1 VERFLEFPLL
11 VLGVSLFVLWLSA
24 QAGVLLRL
32 RFWELAKDVREDYS
46 IIIAAALTLLGLLI
60 GFTFSMATS
69 RYDLRKH
76 CEAEEANA
84 IGTEYLRAG
93 ILSPAD
99 AAKVRALLKDY
110 IDQRIRFYSAYHGR
124 DGEEISHTLARTAE
138 LQNEMWSAVAIAAG
152 SRSDAPMAL
161 VLSGMN
167 DVLDTQGYAQAA
179 FWNRIPA
186 EAWVLMGLIAIV
198 CNILL
203 GYGAHGHRSFLLV
216 VLPLTLAIAFAL
228 LADIES
234 PERGAIRI
242 HPRNLEGVAKSIHQ
256 Q

>member
-1 VERFLEFPLL
+1 MEFPLL
-11 VLGVSLFVLWLSA
+11 VLAVSVFVLWLSA

-32 RFWELAKDVREDYS
+32 RFRELAKDVREDYG

-60 GFTFSMATS
+60 GFTFSMAIS

-76 CEAEEANA
+76 YEAEEANA
-84 IGTEYLRAG
+84 IGTEYFRAE

-110 IDQRIRFYSAYHGR
+110 TDQRIRFYYAHHES
-124 DGEEISHTLARTAE
+124 DGHEVSQTSARTTD
-138 LQNEMWSAVAIAAG
+138 LQNQMWSAVLLPAR
-152 SRSDAPMAL
+152 SRTDAPMAL

-167 DVLDTQGYAQAA
+167 DVLNAQGYAQAA

-198 CNILL
+198 CNVLL
-203 GYGAHGHRSFLLV
+203 GYGAHGRRSFLLV

-234 PERGAIRI
+234 PHGGAIRV
-242 HPRNLEGVAKSIHQ
+242 HPQNLEGIAKFIQ
-256 Q
+256 QQ